1 MGKHITALDLNYG
14 DKHYRIELCGNEL
27 LFYRVIHEYD
37 PFDGFG
43 ASNEQYTTLP
53 THDVKNVYDLLKTV
67 AGACGTLIHT
77 ASLSYYY
84 FRTSD
89 KRLQYLY
96 EKFCKLLPGYSSVC
110 EGDYF
115 YLFKQ

>member
-1 MGKHITALDLNYG
+1 MTTLDFNYE
-14 DKHYRIELCGNEL
+14 DNHYRVELCDNEL
-27 LFYRVIHEYD
+27 LFYRITCEYD
-37 PFDGFG
+37 PFDKFG
-43 ASNEQYTTLP
+43 ELSERYTTLP
-53 THDVKNVYDLLKTV
+53 TNDVKNVYGLMQTL

-77 ASLSYYY
+77 ASLNYYY

-89 KRLQYLY
+89 NRLQYLY
-96 EKFCKLLPGYSSVC
+96 EKFCSLLPGYNAVC